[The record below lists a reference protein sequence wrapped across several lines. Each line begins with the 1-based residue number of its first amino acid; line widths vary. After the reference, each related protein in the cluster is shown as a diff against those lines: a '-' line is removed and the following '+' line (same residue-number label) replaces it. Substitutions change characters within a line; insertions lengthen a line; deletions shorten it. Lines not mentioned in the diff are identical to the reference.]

1 MHATVRRGLLAALF
15 GLVLVAQAMSTTPA
29 RAGTYVYVGNADSN
43 DIHILALDLKNG
55 DLTPVDKVV
64 VPGITKPGGSMPLAI
79 SPDRRILYAGLR
91 GDPLVAASFMIDP
104 LSGKLTHLANGKL
117 ADSMAYIATDRTGRF
132 LLGASYG
139 GNKISVNP
147 ISPQGFVLPP
157 QQVVATKPNA
167 HAILT
172 DPANRFVLATSLG
185 GDIVVQQRFDPAT
198 GMLTPNDPSSTGVKA
213 KAGPRHFVFHPNNKL
228 VYLINELD
236 GSIYVFD
243 YDAVGGKL
251 KEKQVASALPP
262 GHAGKIWAADLHITP
277 DGRFLYGSER
287 ASSTLA
293 GFAVDGE
300 TGTLKPIGSF
310 ETEKVP
316 RGFNIDPTGR
326 YLLAVGQESHAM
338 SSYAVDQATGKLTKL
353 KQYPMGKNPNWVEI
367 VSLP

>member
-1 MHATVRRGLLAALF
+1 MLFKVRRSLSAALF
-15 GLVLVAQAMSTTPA
+15 GLALMAASTAPVH
-29 RAGTYVYVGNADSN
+29 AGMYVYVGNADSN
-43 DIHILALDLKNG
+43 DIHILQLDLKNG
-55 DLTPVDKVV
+55 DLTPIDKVV

-91 GDPLVAASFMIDP
+91 GEPLVAASFMIDP
-104 LSGKLTHLANGKL
+104 LTGKLTHLHNGKL
-117 ADSMAYIATDRTGRF
+117 ADSMAYIVTDRTGRF

-157 QQVVATKPNA
+157 QQIVATKPNA
-167 HAILT
+167 HSILT
-172 DPANRFVLATSLG
+172 DPANRFVLAASLG
-185 GDIVVQQRFDPAT
+185 GDIVVQQRFDAAT
-198 GMLTPNDPSSTGVKA
+198 GMLTPNDPVETGVKA
-213 KAGPRHFVFHPNNKL
+213 KAGPRHIRFHPNNKYL
-228 VYLINELD
+228 YLINELD
-236 GSIYVFD
+236 GSVYVFD
-243 YDAVGGKL
+243 YDATKGTL
-251 KEKQVASALPP
+251 KEKQVTTAVPS
-262 GHAGKIWAADLHITP
+262 GHTGKIWAADLQITP

-287 ASSTLA
+287 GSSTIA

-300 TGTLKPIGSF
+300 AGTLTPIGSV

-316 RGFNIDPTGR
+316 RGFNIDPTGH

-338 SSYAVDQATGKLTKL
+338 SSYSIDNATGKLTRL

>member
-1 MHATVRRGLLAALF
+1 MPTTVGHGYAAALS
-15 GLVLVAQAMSTTPA
+15 GLALMATGAAPA

-43 DIHILALDLKNG
+43 DIHLLSLDLKNG
-55 DLTPVDKVV
+55 DLTPIDKIV

-91 GDPLVAASFMIDP
+91 GEPLVAASFMIDP
-104 LSGKLTHLANGKL
+104 LTGKLTHLHNGKL
-117 ADSMAYIATDRTGRF
+117 ADSMAYIVTDRTGRF
-132 LLGASYG
+132 LLSASYG

-147 ISPQGFVLPP
+147 ISRQGFVLPP
-157 QQVVATKPNA
+157 QQIVATKPNA

-185 GDIVVQQRFDPAT
+185 GDVMVQQRFDAAT
-198 GMLTPNDPSSTGVKA
+198 GQLTPNDPAEVGVKA
-213 KAGPRHFVFHPNNKL
+213 KAGPRHFRFHPNNRF
-228 VYLINELD
+228 VYLLNELD
-236 GSIYVFD
+236 GSVYVFD
-243 YDAVGGKL
+243 YDAAGGKL
-251 KEKQVASALPP
+251 KEKQVTSALPP
-262 GHAGKIWAADLHITP
+262 GHSGKIWAADLQITP

-287 ASSTLA
+287 GSSTIA

-300 TGTLKPIGSF
+300 TGKLTPIGST

-316 RGFNIDPTGR
+316 RGFNIDPTGK

-338 SSYAVDQATGKLTKL
+338 SSYSIDQASGKLTRL